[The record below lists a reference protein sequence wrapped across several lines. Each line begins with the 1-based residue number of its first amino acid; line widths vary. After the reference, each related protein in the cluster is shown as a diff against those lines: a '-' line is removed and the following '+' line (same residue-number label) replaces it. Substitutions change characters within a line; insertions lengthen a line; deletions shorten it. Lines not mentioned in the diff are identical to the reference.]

1 MMKKQRLTAIII
13 TLILSVS
20 AIPAMA
26 GEVGLSVEFSDNE
39 ISAIRAYYR
48 DHSSESVEK
57 SNGKNGKNGKSG
69 KSNKSLPPGIA
80 MNLERGKALPPG
92 IAKRSL
98 PISLIEVLPA
108 PPRGYERIELD
119 GKVLL
124 VEIATQVIH
133 DVLEDLILH

>member
-1 MMKKQRLTAIII
+1 MKKQWFTAILVAL
-13 TLILSVS
+13 TLAIS
-20 AIPAMA
+20 ATPAVA
-26 GEVGLSVEFSDNE
+26 GEVGLSVEFSDSE

-48 DHSSESVEK
+48 DHSGESTDQGNGNK
-57 SNGKNGKNGKSG
+57 GNKGKNGKG
-69 KSNKSLPPGIA
+69 NKSLPPGIA
-80 MNLERGKALPPG
+80 MNLQRGKALPPG
-92 IAKRSL
+92 IAKQTL
-98 PISLIEVLPA
+98 PIGLIEVLPA

>member
-1 MMKKQRLTAIII
+1 MKKQRLTA
-13 TLILSVS
+13 TLFALICSLS
-20 AIPAMA
+20 AAPAMA
-26 GEVGLSVEFSDNE
+26 GEVGLSVEFSDSE
-39 ISAIRAYYR
+39 ISEIRAYYR
-48 DHSSESVEK
+48 NHSSESVEK
-57 SNGKNGKNGKSG
+57 SNGKNGKSG
-69 KSNKSLPPGIA
+69 KGNKSLPPGIA

-98 PISLIEVLPA
+98 PMDLIEVLPG